1 MTQLNSSGIST
12 ILEEK
17 MGSQFANF
25 FFFFLTKFAV
35 GFTSI
40 NEV

>member
-25 FFFFLTKFAV
+25 FFFLTKFAV